1 LLGAGLA
8 FRMHP
13 DRPFE
18 PAEGSQ
24 RQVRVN

>member
-18 PAEGSQ
+18 AAPKGAW
-24 RQVRVN
+24 ND